1 MATGAIRAAV
11 AAIVVVA
18 GGVAVAADPVL
29 PAPRPAPTMVMW
41 PLGFEQPDPYAVW
54 RTLAVDRQ
62 GRFKP
67 LVVPSFDGPRYV
79 ATWEPYPWAAEHQ
92 RNVRPMVANAA
103 TFDQP
108 RPIIVEI
115 MPEAAPATGW
125 ERMPY
130 AEK

>member
-1 MATGAIRAAV
+1 MATGAVRATAAV
-11 AAIVVVA
+11 AVVLMC
-18 GGVAVAADPVL
+18 GVAVAADPLL

-67 LVVPSFDGPRYV
+67 LVVPSFDGLRYV

-108 RPIIVEI
+108 MPMIVEI
-115 MPEAAPATGW
+115 MPEPAPATGW

>member
-1 MATGAIRAAV
+1 MATGRLRAAL
-11 AAIVVVA
+11 AAVVLLL
-18 GGVAVAADPVL
+18 GGIALGGDPVL
-29 PAPRPAPTMVMW
+29 PAPRPVVTEMVW
-41 PLGFEQPDPYAVW
+41 PLGFERPDPYAVW

-67 LVVPSFDGPRYV
+67 LVVPSFDGLRYV

-92 RNVRPMVANAA
+92 RYVRPMVANGA
-103 TFDQP
+103 TFDGP
-108 RPIIVEI
+108 RLPIVE
-115 MPEAAPATGW
+115 MAPEAAPVTGW